1 MVFQRKERDVVKVG
15 EIPYKSN
22 DSLASFKL

>member
-1 MVFQRKERDVVKVG
+1 MVFQKEEKNVAKVG

-22 DSLASFKL
+22 DSFLASS